1 MFDPF
6 TYMKDKDILVIGN
19 AVSDKEI
26 DYSKYNC
33 IVRMNLGVQTKPCDV
48 WINNLVNHAHVML
61 GEIPDIK
68 NIIRLNA
75 EKDGKRMERMPKE
88 IKPHAWLWTS
98 QDYDF
103 MCRELGYFRPT
114 TGLVAIYWLINNIKY
129 KSMTV
134 TGYDFF
140 KTPNRYTME
149 VHPTSKTY
157 VYPSHDIRLDEYWI
171 KKWNEEGKYA
181 II

>member
-6 TYMKDKDILVIGN
+6 TYMQGKDLLVIGN
-19 AVSDKEI
+19 AVTDKEI

-33 IVRMNLGVQTKPCDV
+33 IVRMNLGIQTKPIDV
-48 WINNLVNHAHVML
+48 WVNNLVNKAHETL
-61 GEIPDIK
+61 GEIPDFK

-75 EKDGKRMERMPKE
+75 EKDGKRLNRMPNE
-88 IKPHAWLWTS
+88 LKPNAWLWNVNEFST
-98 QDYDF
+98 
-103 MCRELGYFRPT
+103 MCKELNYFRPT
-114 TGLVAIYWLINNIKY
+114 TGLIAIYWIINNIKY

-140 KTPNRYTME
+140 ETPNRYTME
-149 VHPTSKTY
+149 THQTSGTY
-157 VYPSHDIRLDEYWI
+157 MYPSHDIRKDEYWI
-171 KKWNEEGKYA
+171 MKWNEESKYA

>member
-1 MFDPF
+1 
-6 TYMKDKDILVIGN
+6 
-19 AVSDKEI
+19 
-26 DYSKYNC
+26 
-33 IVRMNLGVQTKPCDV
+33 
-48 WINNLVNHAHVML
+48 
-61 GEIPDIK
+61 
-68 NIIRLNA
+68 
-75 EKDGKRMERMPKE
+75 
-88 IKPHAWLWTS
+88 
-98 QDYDF
+98 
-103 MCRELGYFRPT
+103 
-114 TGLVAIYWLINNIKY
+114 
-129 KSMTV
+129 MTV

>member
-6 TYMKDKDILVIGN
+6 TYMQGKNLLVIGN
-19 AVSDKEI
+19 AVTDKEI

-33 IVRMNLGVQTKPCDV
+33 IVRMNLGIQTKPIDV
-48 WINNLVNHAHVML
+48 WVNNLVHKAHETL
-61 GEIPDIK
+61 GEIPDFK

-75 EKDGKRMERMPKE
+75 EKDGKRMDRMPKE
-88 IKPHAWLWTS
+88 LKPNVWLWNVNEFST
-98 QDYDF
+98 
-103 MCRELGYFRPT
+103 MCKELNYFRPT
-114 TGLVAIYWLINNIKY
+114 TGLIAIYWIINNIKY

-149 VHPTSKTY
+149 THKTSQTY
-157 VYPSHDIRLDEYWI
+157 VYPSHQY
-171 KKWNEEGKYA
+171 
-181 II
+181 

>member
-6 TYMKDKDILVIGN
+6 SYMKDKDLLVVGN
-19 AVSDKEI
+19 AVTDKEL

-33 IVRMNLGVQTKPCDV
+33 IVRMNLGIQTKPIDV
-48 WINNLVNHAHVML
+48 WVNNLVHKAHETL
-61 GEIPDIK
+61 GEIPDFK

-75 EKDGKRMERMPKE
+75 EKDGKRINRMPKE
-88 IKPHAWLWTS
+88 LKPNAWLWNVN
-98 QDYDF
+98 DF
-103 MCRELGYFRPT
+103 STMCKELNYFRPT
-114 TGLVAIYWLINNIKY
+114 TGLTAIYWIINNIKY

-149 VHPTSKTY
+149 THPTSKTY
-157 VYPSHDIRLDEYWI
+157 VYPSHNIKLDKYWI
-171 KKWNEEGKYA
+171 MKWNEEGKYG

>member
-6 TYMKDKDILVIGN
+6 TYMQGKNLLVIGN
-19 AVSDKEI
+19 AVTDKEI

-33 IVRMNLGVQTKPCDV
+33 IVRMNLGIQTKPIDV
-48 WINNLVNHAHVML
+48 WINNLVNKAHETL
-61 GEIPDIK
+61 GEIPDFK

-75 EKDGKRMERMPKE
+75 EKDGKRMDRMPNE
-88 IKPHAWLWTS
+88 LKPNAWLWNVNEFST
-98 QDYDF
+98 
-103 MCRELGYFRPT
+103 MCKELNYFRPT
-114 TGLVAIYWLINNIKY
+114 TGLIAIYWIINNIKY

-149 VHPTSKTY
+149 THIVSGTH
-157 VYPSHDIRLDEYWI
+157 VYPSHDINKDKYWI
-171 KKWNEEGKYA
+171 MKWADQGLFKL
-181 II
+181 I

>member
-6 TYMKDKDILVIGN
+6 SYMQDKDLLVIGN
-19 AVSDKEI
+19 AVIKQEP

-33 IVRMNLGVQTKPCDV
+33 IVRMNLGIKTKPCDV
-48 WINNLVNHAHVML
+48 WIDNLVNQAHEFL
-61 GEIPDIK
+61 GDIPNFK

-75 EKDGKRMERMPKE
+75 EKDGKRMERLPKE
-88 IKPHAWLWTS
+88 LKPHAWLWNS
-98 QDYDF
+98 NEYNF
-103 MCRELGYFRPT
+103 MCRELGYYRPT
-114 TGLVAIYWLINNIKY
+114 TGLVSIYWILNNIKF

-149 VHPTSKTY
+149 THATSGTY
-157 VYPSHDIRLDEYWI
+157 VYPSHDIRKDEYWI
-171 KKWNEEGKYA
+171 MKWAKQGKYA

>member
-1 MFDPF
+1 MLRKMAREWNVCHKKLNLMLGYGHLK
-6 TYMKDKDILVIGN
+6 TMILCV
-19 AVSDKEI
+19 E
-26 DYSKYNC
+26 
-33 IVRMNLGVQTKPCDV
+33 
-48 WINNLVNHAHVML
+48 NLVTL
-61 GEIPDIK
+61 DQ
-68 NIIRLNA
+68 L
-75 EKDGKRMERMPKE
+75 
-88 IKPHAWLWTS
+88 
-98 QDYDF
+98 QD
-103 MCRELGYFRPT
+103 
-114 TGLVAIYWLINNIKY
+114 LVAIYWIINNIKY